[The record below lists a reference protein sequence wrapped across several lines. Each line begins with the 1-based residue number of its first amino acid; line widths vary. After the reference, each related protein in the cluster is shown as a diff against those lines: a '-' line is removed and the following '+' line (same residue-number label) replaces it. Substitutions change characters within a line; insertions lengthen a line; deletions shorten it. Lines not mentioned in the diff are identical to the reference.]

1 MNKCVYLR
9 FRHKQGSLYYYC
21 TKNRE
26 NVSKT
31 CYMGC
36 LEKDY
41 KKSTPLKQ
49 KSAKQKK
56 IESERY
62 SILQQDKSK
71 CYFCNNKA
79 VDIHELIKGINRKKC
94 IKWGLCVRVCRNCH
108 TRTENDSKFYQE
120 GRILA
125 QKVWQEHYKKNKEDF
140 IKEFGRNYLK

>member
-9 FRHKQGSLYYYC
+9 FRHKKGQLYCYC
-21 TKNRE
+21 IKKCE

-79 VDIHELIKGINRKKC
+79 VDAHELIKGINRKKC
-94 IKWGLCVRVCRNCH
+94 IKWGLVVYICRDCH
-108 TRTENDSKFYQE
+108 RKTEEDSKFYKETKKMAQE
-120 GRILA
+120 
-125 QKVWQEHYKKNKEDF
+125 VWQNHYNKTTEEF
-140 IKEFGRNYLK
+140 IKEFGKNYL

>member
-9 FRHKQGSLYYYC
+9 FRHKQGKLYYYC
-21 TKNRE
+21 FKKRE

-49 KSAKQKK
+49 KSVKQKK
-56 IESERY
+56 IESKRY
-62 SILQQDKSK
+62 SVLQQDKSK

-79 VDIHELIKGINRKKC
+79 VDTHELIKGINRKKC
-94 IKWGLCVRVCRNCH
+94 IKWGLIVYICRDCH
-108 TRTENDSKFYQE
+108 RKTEEDSEFYQKT
-120 GRILA
+120 RKMA
-125 QKVWQEHYKKNKEDF
+125 QKVWQNHYNKTTEEF
-140 IKEFGRNYLK
+140 IKEFGKNYL

>member
-9 FRHKQGSLYYYC
+9 FRHKQGKLYYYC
-21 TKNRE
+21 FKKRE

-31 CYMGC
+31 CYMEC

-56 IESERY
+56 IENERY

-79 VDIHELIKGINRKKC
+79 VDTHELIKGVNRKKC
-94 IKWGLCVRVCRNCH
+94 IKWGLVVYICRDCH
-108 TRTENDSKFYQE
+108 RKTEEDSEFYQKT
-120 GRILA
+120 RKMA
-125 QKVWQEHYKKNKEDF
+125 QEVWQNYYNRTTEEF
-140 IKEFGRNYLK
+140 IKEFGKNYL

>member
-9 FRHKQGSLYYYC
+9 FRHKQGRLHYYC
-21 TKNRE
+21 IKKRE

-36 LEKDY
+36 LEKEY

-49 KSAKQKK
+49 KSARQKK

-79 VDIHELIKGINRKKC
+79 LDTHELIKGINRKKC
-94 IKWGLCVRVCRNCH
+94 IKWGLVVYICRDCH
-108 TRTENDSKFYQE
+108 RKTEEDSEFYKETKKMAQE
-120 GRILA
+120 
-125 QKVWQEHYKKNKEDF
+125 VWQNYYNKTTEEF
-140 IKEFGRNYLK
+140 IKEFGKNYL

>member
-1 MNKCVYLR
+1 MSKCVYLR
-9 FRHKQGSLYYYC
+9 FRHKQGRLHYYC
-21 TKNRE
+21 IKKRE

-41 KKSTPLKQ
+41 KRSTPLKQ

-71 CYFCNNKA
+71 CYFCDNKA
-79 VDIHELIKGINRKKC
+79 VDAHELIKGVNRKKC
-94 IKWGLCVRVCRNCH
+94 IKWGLVVYICRDCH
-108 TRTENDSKFYQE
+108 RKTEEDSEFYQKT
-120 GRILA
+120 RKMA
-125 QKVWQEHYKKNKEDF
+125 QEVWQSYYNKTTEEF
-140 IKEFGRNYLK
+140 IKEFGKNYL

>member
-9 FRHKQGSLYYYC
+9 FRHKQGRLHYYC
-21 TKNRE
+21 IKKRE

-36 LEKDY
+36 LEKEY

-49 KSAKQKK
+49 KSVKQKK

-62 SILQQDKSK
+62 SILQKDKSK

-79 VDIHELIKGINRKKC
+79 VDTHELIKGSNRKKC
-94 IKWGLCVRVCRNCH
+94 IKWGLVVYICRNCH
-108 TRTENDSKFYQE
+108 RKTEEDSEFYQKT
-120 GRILA
+120 RKMA
-125 QKVWQEHYKKNKEDF
+125 QKVWQSYYNKTTEEF
-140 IKEFGRNYLK
+140 IKEFGKNYL

>member
-9 FRHKQGSLYYYC
+9 FRHKQGKLYCYC
-21 TKNRE
+21 IKKCE

-56 IESERY
+56 IESKRY

-79 VDIHELIKGINRKKC
+79 VDTHELIKGINRKKC
-94 IKWGLCVRVCRNCH
+94 IKWGLVVYICRDCH
-108 TRTENDSKFYQE
+108 RKTEEDSKFYKETRKMAQE
-120 GRILA
+120 
-125 QKVWQEHYKKNKEDF
+125 VWQSYYNKTTEEF
-140 IKEFGRNYLK
+140 IKEFGKNYL